1 MMPCCHQQS
10 KGKLRGR
17 RHDFVIYLLVSSN
30 RFSFWI
36 KCNLLFARC
45 FRDENLR
52 ADRQLEFTQLDM
64 EMTFTPYE
72 DMLTLNEELIR
83 KLSLAVA
90 MVGVPENEK
99 TGPEVAI
106 LTPKKIPAR
115 FWRPAAI
122 DGGKRWSEE
131 NIFSNNAY
139 KSNLETPKDIQQY
152 SNSALKKGDIYNEAF
167 KSGAKGLPFLKV
179 LDDGNIEGISVLV
192 SSMDPTTRGNLLRRC
207 STGPSDLILFAV
219 GHHTSVNKT
228 LDRLRVYVAHDLG
241 LVDHGR
247 HSVLWITNFPMF
259 EWNDPEQRLEA
270 LHHPFIAPNPEDMND
285 LASARALAYDMVYNG
300 VEIDGG
306 SLRIYKCDIQQKVL
320 EIVGIS
326 MEHVSG
332 ALIGNNDYV
341 TIPVLSC
348 LFIYFASF
356 YIYKM
361 LQCCQTN
368 LN

>member
-83 KLSLAVA
+83 K
-90 MVGVPENEK
+90 
-99 TGPEVAI
+99 
-106 LTPKKIPAR
+106 
-115 FWRPAAI
+115 
-122 DGGKRWSEE
+122 
-131 NIFSNNAY
+131 
-139 KSNLETPKDIQQY
+139 
-152 SNSALKKGDIYNEAF
+152 
-167 KSGAKGLPFLKV
+167 
-179 LDDGNIEGISVLV
+179 
-192 SSMDPTTRGNLLRRC
+192 
-207 STGPSDLILFAV
+207 
-219 GHHTSVNKT
+219 
-228 LDRLRVYVAHDLG
+228 
-241 LVDHGR
+241 GR

-341 TIPVLSC
+341 TIPRYL
-348 LFIYFASF
+348 AG
-356 YIYKM
+356 
-361 LQCCQTN
+361 
-368 LN
+368 

>member
-83 KLSLAVA
+83 K
-90 MVGVPENEK
+90 
-99 TGPEVAI
+99 
-106 LTPKKIPAR
+106 
-115 FWRPAAI
+115 
-122 DGGKRWSEE
+122 
-131 NIFSNNAY
+131 
-139 KSNLETPKDIQQY
+139 
-152 SNSALKKGDIYNEAF
+152 
-167 KSGAKGLPFLKV
+167 
-179 LDDGNIEGISVLV
+179 
-192 SSMDPTTRGNLLRRC
+192 
-207 STGPSDLILFAV
+207 
-219 GHHTSVNKT
+219 
-228 LDRLRVYVAHDLG
+228 
-241 LVDHGR
+241 
-247 HSVLWITNFPMF
+247 
-259 EWNDPEQRLEA
+259 A

-341 TIPVLSC
+341 TIPRYL
-348 LFIYFASF
+348 AG
-356 YIYKM
+356 
-361 LQCCQTN
+361 
-368 LN
+368 

>member
-1 MMPCCHQQS
+1 
-10 KGKLRGR
+10 
-17 RHDFVIYLLVSSN
+17 
-30 RFSFWI
+30 
-36 KCNLLFARC
+36 
-45 FRDENLR
+45 
-52 ADRQLEFTQLDM
+52 
-64 EMTFTPYE
+64 
-72 DMLTLNEELIR
+72 
-83 KLSLAVA
+83 
-90 MVGVPENEK
+90 
-99 TGPEVAI
+99 
-106 LTPKKIPAR
+106 
-115 FWRPAAI
+115 
-122 DGGKRWSEE
+122 
-131 NIFSNNAY
+131 
-139 KSNLETPKDIQQY
+139 
-152 SNSALKKGDIYNEAF
+152 
-167 KSGAKGLPFLKV
+167 
-179 LDDGNIEGISVLV
+179 
-192 SSMDPTTRGNLLRRC
+192 MDPTTRGNLLRRC